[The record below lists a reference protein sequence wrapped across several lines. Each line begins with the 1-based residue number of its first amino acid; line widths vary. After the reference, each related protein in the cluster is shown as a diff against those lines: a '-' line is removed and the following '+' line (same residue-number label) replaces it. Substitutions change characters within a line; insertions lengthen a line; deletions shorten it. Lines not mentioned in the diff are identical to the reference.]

1 MMCDKSLT
9 FVYPSL
15 PEWRRFVIPL
25 SVAPRLAPLCDRLQ
39 QVLVT
44 QDHFYV
50 ID

>member
-1 MMCDKSLT
+1 MCDKSLT

-15 PEWRRFVIPL
+15 PEWRHFVIPL
-25 SVAPRLAPLCDRLQ
+25 SVAPRLAPFRDRLQ

-44 QDHFYV
+44 QERGYV